1 MVSKHSD
8 RIDISRI
15 AGDAADHV
23 KAFLADP
30 TTLEDVS
37 GQSQTVR
44 GFGYDIIS
52 RMEVTEVSVTK
63 KADEP
68 SKQEG
73 RVVVKMK
80 VEQDMVHGGLNVHG
94 GCSAFLIDTCT
105 TLAMTAL
112 TLGTVGAKLPNVSLA
127 LDILYHAPAAL
138 GEDLRIVSTT
148 LTVGGRAFS
157 ARTEMWSDT
166 HHRLVAS
173 GVHVKLSPSQ
183 PRAPKL

>member
-1 MVSKHSD
+1 MVSRRSD
-8 RIDISRI
+8 KVDISRI
-15 AGDAADHV
+15 AGDAPDHV

-30 TTLEDVS
+30 TTLDDVS

-52 RMEVTEVSVTK
+52 RMEVTDVSVTK
-63 KADEP
+63 KVDEP
-68 SKQEG
+68 LKQEG

-80 VEQDMVHGGLNVHG
+80 VEQGAHLRSRSALRSRELKKCLFLQDMVHGGLNMHG
-94 GCSAFLIDTCT
+94 GCSAFLIDTFVLLESVEYPPENSYSSRCT

-138 GEDLRIVSTT
+138 
-148 LTVGGRAFS
+148 
-157 ARTEMWSDT
+157 
-166 HHRLVAS
+166 
-173 GVHVKLSPSQ
+173 
-183 PRAPKL
+183 